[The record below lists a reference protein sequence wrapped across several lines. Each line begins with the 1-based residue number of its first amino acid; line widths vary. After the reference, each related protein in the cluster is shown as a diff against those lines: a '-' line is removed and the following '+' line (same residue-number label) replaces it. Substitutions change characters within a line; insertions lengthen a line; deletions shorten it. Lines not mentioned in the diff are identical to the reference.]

1 MDSADRTRC
10 LTYTPPGQFN
20 AIPGPTLLRLSLTL
34 ARGGPLSPREAR
46 QPRGTQPSSGQG
58 RRRHGSAERLP
69 RPPTPS
75 SQPKGGQR
83 GRALRLGGRHWF
95 PHGFHSPKR
104 GTEPWGGGSAERSR
118 GEEAAKRGPG
128 PRTGG
133 YGRGRGRCPAVTRQ
147 PRAATAAG
155 PPRPA
160 PRLPLAE
167 LPPLPTGLP

>member
-1 MDSADRTRC
+1 MLSDRVKYKITFLLELRQQPKGPMNSADRTRC

-20 AIPGPTLLRLSLTL
+20 AISGHTLLRLSLTL

-69 RPPTPS
+69 GPPTPS

-95 PHGFHSPKR
+95 PHGFYSPKR
-104 GTEPWGGGSAERSR
+104 ATEPWGGGSAER
-118 GEEAAKRGPG
+118 P
-128 PRTGG
+128 P
-133 YGRGRGRCPAVTRQ
+133 GRGDRKAR
-147 PRAATAAG
+147 PRA
-155 PPRPA
+155 PNR
-160 PRLPLAE
+160 RLREGKGAVP
-167 LPPLPTGLP
+167 GRD